1 MAIAGS
7 GHETRGKPMQP
18 GHNLLGEETSPYLL
32 QHAHNPVHWRPW
44 GAAALAEAKRRDC
57 PILLSI
63 GYAACHWCHVMA
75 HESFENEETAQR
87 MNDLFVNIKVDR
99 EERPD
104 IDHIYMTA
112 LHALGQQGGWPL
124 TMFLTPDGQPML
136 GGTYW
141 PPEPRYGRPS
151 FRQVLESVNQA
162 WRTQRAQM
170 EGRGLTLSEHLAK
183 LAELSPGPGVTPAD
197 LTRVGDAL
205 MSAVDPVHGG
215 LRGAPKFPNAPIFR
229 FFWNE
234 MFRRREPAF
243 GEAVRA
249 MLEAM
254 NAGGIYDHLGGGY
267 ARYSTDEVWLVPHFE
282 KMLYDNAQILELLAL
297 VQSLRPDPTFAGRAR
312 DTVGW
317 LLREMR
323 VGDAFAAS
331 LDADQDGEEG
341 LFYVW
346 DEDEVDALLGDAA
359 KPFKLAYDVT
369 RGGNWEGRTV
379 LRRLTPP
386 GSPADEAG
394 LAASRAK
401 LFAAREARPKPGRD
415 DKVLADWNGLTIAAL
430 VRASAAFGEPEWLAT
445 ARAAFD
451 FVSTKLRG
459 PDGRLLHAWREGHP
473 GARALLDDYASMAR
487 AALALFEAGG
497 EPRDL
502 NAARRLAAEALDL
515 FGDGAG
521 GVYLTASDAADVPGA
536 RPRQAHDGATPSGVG
551 LLAEVFVR
559 LWHLTDEARW
569 REAAEAIIRAVSG
582 APEGLGGSPL
592 TLMSADMLGRGG
604 SVVID
609 GPLDD
614 PRAQALAQVAL
625 GAPDPS
631 LTVLRLD
638 RSLWPDGPPRADL
651 PQAAEPIAMLCQ
663 GQTCTLPVSE
673 VEALATLLRERI
685 GWT

>member
-1 MAIAGS
+1 MEADRNRLS
-7 GHETRGKPMQP
+7 
-18 GHNLLGEETSPYLL
+18 EETSPYLL

-44 GAAALAEAKRRDC
+44 SADALAEAKRRDC

-75 HESFENEETAQR
+75 HESFENAETAR
-87 MNDLFVNIKVDR
+87 LMNELFINIKVDR

-124 TMFLTPDGQPML
+124 TMFLSPDGKPMI

-151 FRQVLESVNQA
+151 FQGVLKSVDSA
-162 WRTQRAQM
+162 WRTQRNEM
-170 EGRGLTLSEHLAK
+170 ESRGLTLADHLAK
-183 LAELSPGPGVTPAD
+183 LSELNAGPGVSPAD

-205 MSAVDPVHGG
+205 KSMVDPVNGG
-215 LRGAPKFPNAPIFR
+215 LSGAPKFPNAPIFR
-229 FFWNE
+229 LFWNE
-234 MFRRREPAF
+234 MFRRGDPSF
-243 GEAVRA
+243 GEALRA

-267 ARYSTDEVWLVPHFE
+267 ARYSTDAEWLVPHFE

-297 VQSLRPDPTFAGRAR
+297 VHSLWPDPTFAERAHE
-312 DTVGW
+312 TVEW
-317 LLREMR
+317 LNREMR

-346 DEDEVDALLGDAA
+346 GEDEVDAVLGDAA
-359 KPFKLAYDVT
+359 RLFKAAYDVT
-369 RGGNWEGRTV
+369 RGGNWEDHNV
-379 LRRLTPP
+379 LRRITPR
-386 GSPADEAG
+386 GSPDEEVG
-394 LAASRAK
+394 LAGSRAK
-401 LFAAREARPKPGRD
+401 LRAFREARPKPGRD

-430 VRASAAFGEPEWLAT
+430 ARASAIFDEPAWLQT

-451 FVSTKLRG
+451 FIMAKLRS

-473 GARALLDDYASMAR
+473 GARALLDDYSSMAR
-487 AALALFEAGG
+487 AALSLFEASG
-497 EPRDL
+497 EPGDL
-502 NAARRLAAEALDL
+502 EAARQLASEAIDL
-515 FGDGAG
+515 FGDGDG
-521 GVYLTASDAADVPGA
+521 GFYLTARDATDVPGA
-536 RPRQAHDGATPSGVG
+536 RPRQAHDGAAPSGIG
-551 LLAEVFVR
+551 LLAEAFVR

-569 REAAEAIIRAVSG
+569 GEAAEGLIRSVSG
-582 APEGLGGSPL
+582 LPEGLSGSPL

-614 PRAQALAQVAL
+614 PRAQTLAAATL
-625 GAPDPS
+625 RAPDPS

-638 RSLWPDGPPRADL
+638 RRRWPNGSPRDDLPRAE
-651 PQAAEPIAMLCQ
+651 APIAMLCQ
-663 GQTCTLPVSE
+663 GQTCSLPVTTP
-673 VEALATLLRERI
+673 EALESLMNARRS
-685 GWT
+685 GAPS